1 MNRGAGA
8 GRVVAVDV
16 RRVAIFA
23 GGTGGH
29 VYPALAVASELSDR
43 GYAIEWI
50 GTERGLESRI
60 VPEAGFRLHLVK
72 VSGIRGKGI
81 AARIKGLFGV
91 LLALFQSLR
100 LLGSLR
106 PVCAL
111 GMGGYVAGPAG
122 LAAWLLRVPLVIHEQ
137 NSVAGT
143 TNRLLRRFARA
154 VLNAYPQ
161 AFGAGVSSREV
172 GNPVRRELL
181 ARAAAD
187 YDFDGQ
193 RPLRLFVVGGS
204 QGALAI
210 NEVMP
215 RALAL
220 LPADC
225 ALELRHQTGPAHAE
239 SVTAAYGAAC
249 GDRVTVLPY
258 VEDMASMYSW
268 ADLVLCRAGALTL
281 SELTIIGRPAV
292 LVPLPNAIDNHQALN
307 AEWLAGH
314 GAALIL
320 AQADMTPQAVASLLA
335 ELAADPARLR
345 RMAAAAL
352 EAGSPRA
359 TADVADTCEEVR
371 RGR

>member
-1 MNRGAGA
+1 MDA
-8 GRVVAVDV
+8 

-29 VYPALAVASELSDR
+29 VYPALAVATELSDR
-43 GYAIEWI
+43 GYAVEWI

-60 VPEAGFRLHLVK
+60 VPEAGFPLHLIT
-72 VSGIRGKGI
+72 VSGIRGKGV
-81 AARIKGLFGV
+81 AARLKGLFGV
-91 LLALFQSLR
+91 LFALFQSLG
-100 LLGSLR
+100 LLGRLR

-122 LAAWLLRVPLVIHEQ
+122 LAAWLLRIPLVIHEQ

-143 TNRLLRRFARA
+143 TNRVLRRFARA
-154 VLNAYPQ
+154 VLTAYPK
-161 AFGAGVSSREV
+161 AFGAGVETRLV

-181 ARAAAD
+181 AMGAAE
-187 YDFDGQ
+187 YRFDGQ
-193 RPLRLFVVGGS
+193 RPLRVFIVGGS

-215 RALAL
+215 PALAL
-220 LPADC
+220 LPAGC
-225 ALELRHQTGPAHAE
+225 ALELRHQTGTAHAE
-239 SVTAAYGAAC
+239 AVTDAYGAEL
-249 GDRVTVLPY
+249 DNRVTVLPY

-281 SELTIIGRPAV
+281 SELTIIGRPSV
-292 LVPLPNAIDNHQALN
+292 LVPLPNAIDNHQAVN
-307 AEWLAGH
+307 ADWLAGH
-314 GAALIL
+314 GAALVL
-320 AQADMTPQAVASLLA
+320 EQANMTPESVASVLA
-335 ELAADPARLR
+335 ELAADPARLQ

-352 EAGSPRA
+352 AAGSPRA

-371 RGR
+371 RVR

>member
-1 MNRGAGA
+1 MDA
-8 GRVVAVDV
+8 
-16 RRVAIFA
+16 RRIAIFA

-60 VPEAGFRLHLVK
+60 VPEAGYRLHRIG
-72 VSGIRGKGI
+72 VSGIRGKGA
-81 AARIKGLFGV
+81 AARLRGLLGV
-91 LLALFQSLR
+91 LLALFQSMG
-100 LLGSLR
+100 LLGRLR

-122 LAAWLLRVPLVIHEQ
+122 LAAWLLRIPLVIHEQ

-143 TNRLLRRFARA
+143 TNRVLRRFARA
-154 VLNAYPQ
+154 VLTAYPQ
-161 AFGAGVSSREV
+161 PFGAGIETRQV

-181 ARAAAD
+181 ASGAAE
-187 YDFDGQ
+187 YGFSGE
-193 RPLRLFVVGGS
+193 RPLRVFVVGGS

-215 RALAL
+215 RALEL

-225 ALELRHQTGPAHAE
+225 ALELRHQTGTAHAE
-239 SVTAAYGAAC
+239 SVTAAYGAHL
-249 GDRVTVLPY
+249 DQRVTVLPY

-292 LVPLPNAIDNHQALN
+292 LVPLPHAIDNHQAIN
-307 AEWLAGH
+307 AQWLAGH

-320 AQADMTPQAVASLLA
+320 DQADMTPQAVSTLLA
-335 ELAADPARLR
+335 ELAADPSRLQ

-352 EAGSPRA
+352 DAGSPRA
-359 TADVADTCEEVR
+359 TADVADACEEVR